1 MMILIMS
8 LLLQSDSDDNNNND
22 DDNDDDVDVD
32 RPLIYGFDMC
42 LLMLYPKQS
51 NYYLV
56 LIFSRLFEESAVF
69 SRNYDIMMSRP
80 LQVVSLI

>member
-1 MMILIMS
+1 MS
-8 LLLQSDSDDNNNND
+8 LLLLSDSDDNNNNND
-22 DDNDDDVDVD
+22 DDNDNDVDVD

-56 LIFSRLFEESAVF
+56 LIFSRLVEESAVF
-69 SRNYDIMMSRP
+69 SRNYEIMMSRP
-80 LQVVSLI
+80 MQVVTYMMLLA